1 MGHFSEWCTGSQS
14 EAKKLLLI
22 KGKHA
27 YKKSGV
33 SPDRFEFHFIQS
45 LIDSALALLTPPSHP
60 FTNMAC
66 ASALYKVRCGL
77 EGIMKNVIVV
87 IRCMTNKN

>member
-1 MGHFSEWCTGSQS
+1 MHTQR
-14 EAKKLLLI
+14 L
-22 KGKHA
+22 
-27 YKKSGV
+27 GV

-66 ASALYKVRCGL
+66 ASALCKVTCGL

-87 IRCMTNKN
+87 IRCKRKRKRKRGKRMIIRRNRKKKKKKK

>member
-1 MGHFSEWCTGSQS
+1 MPT
-14 EAKKLLLI
+14 KR
-22 KGKHA
+22 
-27 YKKSGV
+27 SGV

-66 ASALYKVRCGL
+66 ASALCKVTCGL

-87 IRCMTNKN
+87 IRCMTTKN